1 MSKSIPEG
9 LTRQHVLSALADLD
23 AGIAAPFGPATG
35 YELVHDGKRY
45 APKAVIGLAYKHLT
59 GEILTHVEFSGG
71 EAQGQANHALR
82 RLGFEV
88 VAKAGGAGSG
98 FITSRG
104 FSLPKNQQDMRN
116 NLWFNMW
123 QRRIWPYTELGEGD
137 TLYWY
142 DTVEKAIVWRSRVA
156 KVDRFEYAS
165 KDEVTKRFKRR
176 FDVDGL
182 NDPYFVK
189 AKNHGYCLAY
199 QVDSLVRLAAPK
211 PAEFR
216 FPMDGW
222 LRCSDKNA
230 AQWLKNIPAPASPDG
245 PSSGELSKTTRQ
257 VAETDYFSPSSLK
270 DERERKLREIV
281 QRRGQLDFRKK
292 LIAAYSGQ
300 CAVTGCDAEAAL
312 EAAHIVPYTGPQ
324 SNHVT
329 NGVLLRADIHT
340 LFDLDLIGIDPESME
355 ISVALELQATV
366 YAELH
371 GRKLSLPA
379 SADTPNQSAL
389 VKRWARFRRRP
400 SSE

>member
-1 MSKSIPEG
+1 MTKSIPDG
-9 LTRQHVLSALADLD
+9 LTKQHILSALADLD

-59 GEILTHVEFSGG
+59 GEILAHAEFSGG
-71 EAQGQANHALR
+71 EAPGQANHVLR
-82 RLGFEV
+82 RLGFDV
-88 VAKAGGAGSG
+88 VAKAGGAGLG

-104 FSLPKNQQDMRN
+104 FALPKNQQEMRK

-123 QRRIWPYTELGEGD
+123 QRRIWPYMELGEGD

-142 DTVEKAIVWRSRVA
+142 DTADKAIVWRSRVA
-156 KVDRFEYAS
+156 KVDRFEYAN

-176 FDVDGL
+176 FGVNES

-189 AKNHGYCLAY
+189 AKDQGYCLAY
-199 QVDSLVRLAAPK
+199 QVDSLVRLAVPK
-211 PAEFR
+211 PAELR

-222 LRCSDKNA
+222 LRCSDDKA
-230 AQWLKNIPAPASPDG
+230 TDWLRSLSAPKSADG
-245 PSSGELSKTTRQ
+245 PSAREIEKTTTQ
-257 VAETDYFSPSSLK
+257 VAATDYFSPSSLK

-340 LFDLDLIGIDPESME
+340 LLDLDLIGIDPESME
-355 ISVALELQATV
+355 ISVAVELQATV

-389 VKRWARFRRRP
+389 VKRWARFRRPP

>member
-1 MSKSIPEG
+1 MSKSIPRG

-35 YELVHDGKRY
+35 FELVHDGKRY
-45 APKAVIGLAYKHLT
+45 APKAVIGLAHKHLT
-59 GEILTHVEFSGG
+59 GEILAHGEFSGG
-71 EAQGQANHALR
+71 EGSGQANHVLR
-82 RLGFEV
+82 RLGFDV
-88 VAKAGGAGSG
+88 VAKAGGAGPG

-104 FSLPKNQQDMRN
+104 FALPKNQQDMRK

-123 QRRIWPYTELGEGD
+123 QRRIWPYAELGEGD

-142 DTVEKAIVWRSRVA
+142 DTIEKAIVWRSRVA
-156 KVDRFEYAS
+156 KVDRFEYAN
-165 KDEVTKRFKRR
+165 KDEVTKRFKRL
-176 FDVDGL
+176 FGVNES

-189 AKNHGYCLAY
+189 AKDQGYCLAY
-199 QVDSLVRLAAPK
+199 QVDSLVRLAVPK

-292 LIAAYSGQ
+292 VDRS
-300 CAVTGCDAEAAL
+300 
-312 EAAHIVPYTGPQ
+312 
-324 SNHVT
+324 
-329 NGVLLRADIHT
+329 LLR
-340 LFDLDLIGIDPESME
+340 SMCRHR
-355 ISVALELQATV
+355 L
-366 YAELH
+366 
-371 GRKLSLPA
+371 RC
-379 SADTPNQSAL
+379 
-389 VKRWARFRRRP
+389 
-400 SSE
+400 